1 VQKQIADHMDRC
13 LEDCDVPVFRKI
25 WAHNFSHL
33 PAPTTDMDCLISIH
47 IARTQTKR
55 LKKSLRFYSHRW
67 LTDQGLPSQLPDN
80 LKPAA
85 EQERPRAVQ
94 AVGISL
100 NTTNEILKPV
110 INIIRGSMEDAVME
124 CAAEGELGDTK
135 LVSDRMLE
143 ARIKTTKQIV
153 GIIVDKYKPGMK

>member
-1 VQKQIADHMDRC
+1 M
-13 LEDCDVPVFRKI
+13 
-25 WAHNFSHL
+25 
-33 PAPTTDMDCLISIH
+33 
-47 IARTQTKR
+47 
-55 LKKSLRFYSHRW
+55 
-67 LTDQGLPSQLPDN
+67 
-80 LKPAA
+80 
-85 EQERPRAVQ
+85 
-94 AVGISL
+94 
-100 NTTNEILKPV
+100 